1 MTACRSAQVLF
12 RENGAI
18 DRRFTCKQRG
28 HKEDS
33 QGNRAIVADTP
44 RSPPLAEF
52 SVLELRESGYPRCMP
67 GVLILRPTR
76 PNVGGREFVA
86 NFYGSI
92 VRDDTA

>member
-1 MTACRSAQVLF
+1 MKACRFVQVLF

-18 DRRFTCKQRG
+18 DRRFTCKQRS
-28 HKEDS
+28 HKGDR

-44 RSPPLAEF
+44 RPPLAEF
-52 SVLELRESGYPRCMP
+52 SVLDLRESGYPRCTP

-76 PNVGGREFVA
+76 LNVGGREFVA
-86 NFYGSI
+86 NFYGSL